1 MRLKDRSKNKQ
12 MLINIGAQV
21 LAFAVNIC
29 IGFFLTPYIIRTVG
43 SVAYGFVGLANNF
56 VSYVQILTTALNS
69 MAGRFIAISYYKD
82 KMDDVKKYYT
92 SVFFSNVFISLVLLV
107 PVIFIIIFI
116 DKIINVPLEI
126 LNDVQILWTFIFGTM
141 IVSIVGSI
149 FNNAAYVKNRLEL
162 VSLRTVES
170 NCLKALILIISF
182 ACFTPK
188 VWYVG
193 MASLVCVLY
202 VMIINIYYT
211 KMLMPMV
218 EIKKKYFD
226 FMKIKELVAAGIWNS
241 VAQLGNILSTGL
253 DLLITNLFVGAGPM
267 GIVSLSKVIP
277 TYIQSLFITVSSV
290 FAPQLTISYA
300 EEDQEGMKQQLSMAM
315 KLMGL
320 FASIPIAFIAI
331 YGEAFYQL
339 WTPSQNS
346 ELLTLL
352 TCAAVLEY
360 PISLLIYPLENVF
373 ATFNKVK
380 VSSVVT
386 IITSICSFFSVMVL
400 VQIVDSEYIKM
411 LIVVG
416 VSCLYNVI
424 KNGVFVPIF
433 CSRLLNVKAAFFYKI
448 LFKSLIS
455 TGVLCGISY
464 ICKRFVVAQS
474 WGTLIIAAIIVS
486 CIGLVINFC
495 FLLEKKEKSVLFK
508 KFYR

>member
-1 MRLKDRSKNKQ
+1 
-12 MLINIGAQV
+12 
-21 LAFAVNIC
+21 
-29 IGFFLTPYIIRTVG
+29 
-43 SVAYGFVGLANNF
+43 
-56 VSYVQILTTALNS
+56 
-69 MAGRFIAISYYKD
+69 
-82 KMDDVKKYYT
+82 
-92 SVFFSNVFISLVLLV
+92 
-107 PVIFIIIFI
+107 
-116 DKIINVPLEI
+116 
-126 LNDVQILWTFIFGTM
+126 
-141 IVSIVGSI
+141 
-149 FNNAAYVKNRLEL
+149 
-162 VSLRTVES
+162 
-170 NCLKALILIISF
+170 
-182 ACFTPK
+182 
-188 VWYVG
+188 
-193 MASLVCVLY
+193 
-202 VMIINIYYT
+202 
-211 KMLMPMV
+211 MLMPMV

-360 PISLLIYPLENVF
+360 PISLLIYPLENIF

-433 CSRLLNVKAAFFYKI
+433 CSRLLNVKATFFYKI